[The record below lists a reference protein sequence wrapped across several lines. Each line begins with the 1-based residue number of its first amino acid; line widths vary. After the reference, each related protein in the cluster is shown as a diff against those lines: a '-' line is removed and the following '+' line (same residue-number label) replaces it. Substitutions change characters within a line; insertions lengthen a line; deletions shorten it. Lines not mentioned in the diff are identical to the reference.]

1 MKIVILISM
10 PSQTASDSYNEHD
23 LANHLVFNSF
33 HFFLSDVDQVASGL
47 GELTR
52 SLRVM

>member
-10 PSQTASDSYNEHD
+10 PSQTASDTFKENYQ
-23 LANHLVFNSF
+23 ANHLVSNSF

-52 SLRVM
+52 SLKVV